1 MSFSTARSARCGGQP
16 KVLVSTRPAINSGWR
31 AANPSPIRPP
41 RSWATRVMLVRPSR
55 STTCRGAA
63 SSTPARSGCRAAAS
77 ERGQR
82 WSGPEM
88 AQPRAGVWLYRPRA
102 GRGCV
107 CARQRPSADRCAVAP
122 RGPGGRVR
130 RGGRSPGKGL
140 ACDQC
145 AAHGRALG
153 CAGSA
158 NGLYQSLARQGHRWP
173 YLKRTAAVVRGAP
186 RVRVLVAV
194 TAEGDEHP
202 DGIGWRLAVAALAAE
217 HRAGQGAG
225 DAGDGLDAG
234 DDQHAQLLHPWRLS
248 PGGVSSGP
256 AMASTHCTPS
266 MALSAWGTWAFLPT
280 SAWMSTY
287 ALGPFPSRASRP
299 LDLAGLSVESW
310 ANSLQP
316 AADSAIR
323 RDALVERG

>member
-1 MSFSTARSARCGGQP
+1 MALSPPSRARTCLCTSAPCNRPVCSH
-16 KVLVSTRPAINSGWR
+16 STRARWS
-31 AANPSPIRPP
+31 
-41 RSWATRVMLVRPSR
+41 
-55 STTCRGAA
+55 
-63 SSTPARSGCRAAAS
+63 SSTWRKIPAARACVRSMCG
-77 ERGQR
+77 
-82 WSGPEM
+82 
-88 AQPRAGVWLYRPRA
+88 
-102 GRGCV
+102 
-107 CARQRPSADRCAVAP
+107 
-122 RGPGGRVR
+122 
-130 RGGRSPGKGL
+130 
-140 ACDQC
+140 
-145 AAHGRALG
+145 HGRALG

-202 DGIGWRLAVAALAAE
+202 DGIGWRLAVAALSAE

-225 DAGDGLDAG
+225 DEGHGLDAG

-266 MALSAWGTWAFLPT
+266 MALSAWATWAFLPT

-299 LDLAGLSVESW
+299 LDLAGLSVASW

-316 AADSAIR
+316 AADSAIPGMR
-323 RDALVERG
+323 